1 MDAITISLIG
11 IVVFVILL
19 TQGMPIAFAFTI
31 VGILGIILLRGLF
44 PGLSMLESAPFTWGS
59 AVSLLPLPLFI
70 LMGQFAVHSGI
81 SQDLYEAAHK
91 WIGRFR
97 GGLALATMAAA
108 TGFAACSGSSVAS
121 AATMASIAY
130 PEMSAHKYS
139 PRLSTGSIAA
149 GGAIAILIPPSS
161 TFIIYGFLTETSIN
175 KLFIG
180 GIIPGLLL
188 ASLFMLT
195 ILFWCRRNPALGPA
209 GPKYP
214 MREMVQSLK
223 GIWGMLTLFV
233 VVMGGIWFGVF
244 TADEAGAIGAFGA
257 IVIFL
262 IRRGIRSPEFFKAT
276 NEALRISCFSL
287 MITVGGV
294 IFGAFLTASGLT
306 SVFSDLILSLP
317 VSRYLALAIIV
328 VLSMVL
334 GLFVPSLI
342 VILITVPFSFPIIIG
357 LGFDAVWFGILV
369 TILCEMG
376 QITPPFAICIY
387 IVQGVTK
394 ASILDIAMGVLPF
407 IAMII
412 VCILLLIVFPDIAL
426 ILPNKMI

>member
-1 MDAITISLIG
+1 MDPITISLIG
-11 IVVFVILL
+11 VVSFIVLL
-19 TQGMPIAFAFTI
+19 SQGMPIAFAFTI
-31 VGILGIILLRGLF
+31 VGTLGIILLRGLV
-44 PGLSMLESAPFTWGS
+44 PGLSMLDTAPFTWGS

-81 SQDLYEAAHK
+81 SQDLYDTAHK

-97 GGLALATMAAA
+97 GGLALATVAAS

-130 PEMSAHKYS
+130 PAMSAHKYS

-149 GGAIAILIPPSS
+149 GGTIAILIPPSS

-175 KLFIG
+175 KLFVA
-180 GIIPGLLL
+180 GIFPGLVL
-188 ASLFMLT
+188 ATLFMLA
-195 ILFWCRRNPALGPA
+195 ILVWCRLDPTLGPA

-214 MREMVQSLK
+214 FKEMVYSLK
-223 GIWGMLTLFV
+223 GVWGMVTLFV
-233 VVMGGIWFGVF
+233 VVMGGIWLGVF
-244 TADEAGAIGAFGA
+244 TADEAGAIGACGA
-257 IVIFL
+257 IIIFL
-262 IRRGIRSPEFFKAT
+262 IRRGIKSPDFLSASR
-276 NEALRISCFSL
+276 EALNLSCFTL
-287 MITVGGV
+287 LITVGGV

-306 SVFSDLILSLP
+306 TVCSKFILSLH
-317 VSRYLALAIIV
+317 VSRYLALLFIV
-328 VLSMVL
+328 VLAMVL

-342 VILITVPFSFPIIIG
+342 VILLTVPFAFPVITG
-357 LGFDAVWFGILV
+357 LGFDPVWFGILI

-394 ASILDIAMGVLPF
+394 ASFLDITRGVLPF
-407 IAMII
+407 IAMLVIAII
-412 VCILLLIVFPDIAL
+412 LIVVFPNIVL
-426 ILPNKMI
+426 YLPSKMG